1 METIYIDYG
10 LYTPI
15 NIDLSE
21 FNFDDVDKLVLT
33 AKKYISNTLITIL
46 VREYTI
52 SDNYVEVITPEESK
66 LFDGTVYY
74 DFIAFMKSG
83 EVYRA
88 SDVGKMVLRKGV
100 GMVD

>member
-10 LYTPI
+10 LHTPI
-15 NIDLSE
+15 TVDLSE

-33 AKKYISNTLITIL
+33 AKKYIGNTLTTIM
-46 VREYTI
+46 VREYRET
-52 SDNYVEVITPEESK
+52 NTYVEVITPEESK
-66 LFDGTVYY
+66 LFGGNVFY

-88 SDVGKMVLRKGV
+88 SDVGEMILRKGV
-100 GMVD
+100 GTVE